1 MESYVELK
9 ERHEKEMNEFPFGF
23 AFSNEQFKEMME
35 KWGLT
40 EKDTDKILSI
50 GMGGFIRKTD
60 KEAMHDLFKRHKEEK
75 EKGYE
80 NDQFLQD
87 AIEYE
92 LGNHEYI
99 VTYDIEPT
107 LSALGFSLDILED
120 ERFNNILKIAE
131 KNYIKS
137 MEKMG
142 W

>member
-1 MESYVELK
+1 MESYFDMK
-9 ERHEKEMNEFPFGF
+9 ARHEKEINEFPFGF

-40 EKDTDKILSI
+40 ENDTDKILSI
-50 GMGGFIRKTD
+50 GMGGFIRKID

-75 EKGYE
+75 EKVLS
-80 NDQFLQD
+80 NDKFLQE

-99 VTYDIEPT
+99 ITYDLEPT
-107 LSALGFSLDILED
+107 LSALGYSIDVLQD
-120 ERFNNILKIAE
+120 ERFKNILEKAK
-131 KNYIKS
+131 KNYLKN
-137 MEKMG
+137 MEKLG

>member
-1 MESYVELK
+1 MENYFDMK
-9 ERHEKEMNEFPFGF
+9 ARHEKEINEFPFGF

-40 EKDTDKILSI
+40 ENDTDKILSI

-60 KEAMHDLFKRHKEEK
+60 KESMEELLERHREEK
-75 EKGYE
+75 EKVLS
-80 NDQFLQD
+80 NDKFLQE

-99 VTYDIEPT
+99 ITYDLEPT
-107 LSALGFSLDILED
+107 LSALGYSIDILQD
-120 ERFNNILKIAE
+120 KRFKNIFEKAK
-131 KNYIKS
+131 KNYLKS
-137 MEKMG
+137 MEKLG